1 MMSGQL
7 LPKNNR
13 VRHLDVSNNYIQE
26 FPDKLVSRLS
36 QLEKLIFQRN
46 SLQSL
51 SKESFRGLSNLEVID
66 FHDNRIRDIEEDAF
80 EDLTSLK
87 GLDLSLNII
96 STVGDTLEPL
106 TSLMKLNLSD
116 NYLVIKILKSLKEY
130 EVLLAHSQYENHL
143 WVTNICLRP
152 DLPFSNIFVYGLL

>member
-1 MMSGQL
+1 M
-7 LPKNNR
+7 
-13 VRHLDVSNNYIQE
+13 
-26 FPDKLVSRLS
+26 SRLT

-51 SKESFRGLSNLEVID
+51 NKESFRGLSNLEVID
-66 FHDNRIRDIEEDAF
+66 FHDNRIRDIEENAF

-106 TSLMKLNLSD
+106 TGLMKLNLSD
-116 NYLVIKILKSLKEY
+116 NYLVICK
-130 EVLLAHSQYENHL
+130 
-143 WVTNICLRP
+143 
-152 DLPFSNIFVYGLL
+152 